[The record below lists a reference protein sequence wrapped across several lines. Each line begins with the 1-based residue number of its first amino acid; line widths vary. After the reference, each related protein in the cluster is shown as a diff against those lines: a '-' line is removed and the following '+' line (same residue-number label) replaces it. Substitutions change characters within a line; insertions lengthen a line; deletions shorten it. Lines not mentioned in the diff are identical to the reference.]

1 MSDNCVG
8 GEMSGLPVRPVV
20 LFCLYPCSQR
30 TKRYE
35 AKDHDTHCC
44 SYPYK
49 KVGAVAGLRSC
60 LLVSVLVL
68 WWELSPL
75 SNRWILIMD
84 DKFPVAL
91 YDNVFIRRG
100 VVPSR
105 TRRQTGAVVPLILFY
120 LLLIVND
127 NVPVCPVGCHAVCHI
142 RLVFRV

>member
-1 MSDNCVG
+1 
-8 GEMSGLPVRPVV
+8 
-20 LFCLYPCSQR
+20 
-30 TKRYE
+30 
-35 AKDHDTHCC
+35 
-44 SYPYK
+44 
-49 KVGAVAGLRSC
+49 
-60 LLVSVLVL
+60 
-68 WWELSPL
+68 
-75 SNRWILIMD
+75 MD

-91 YDNVFIRRG
+91 SDNVFIRRG